1 MFAYINVLKLSIIA
15 LFLVFNSPVKAADA
29 EDPTAAVMHHIGD
42 AHQFQIFGDIYLPL
56 PCIAYSKDGFFFS
69 LSSAFEY
76 DAATHMSKNAIN
88 GYVISHDV
96 LKRLVDD
103 EGNSPQGIKNL
114 SAGHGGEHSHE
125 GHDHSHDG
133 HDHAHD
139 NHEHGHKEKAE
150 KGAHGETVVLD
161 GKHYKLESASAL
173 QGVTSWFD
181 FSITKNVFAM
191 FLAMILLIVIF
202 SSVSSAYKK
211 RSGKAPKGLQSFFE
225 VIIVFMRDEVI
236 KPAIG
241 HKWEKFFPY
250 LMTTFFFILFA
261 NILGLIPFFPGSANV
276 TGNLGVTIILAVF
289 TFIVTNIN
297 GNGHY
302 WRHVFAM
309 PGVPKAILILLTP
322 IEIVGLFIKPVTLLI
337 RLFANIT
344 AGHIIILSLVSLIF
358 VFSKGGESIGGAF
371 GGGAIAVPFVFAMNF
386 LELFVAFLQAFI
398 FTLLSSIYIGS
409 AVEEHHHEHE
419 HEGAHH

>member
-1 MFAYINVLKLSIIA
+1 MFAYINVLKFSFIA
-15 LFLVFNSPVKAADA
+15 LFLVFNTTTKAADA
-29 EDPTAAVMHHIGD
+29 GDPTEAVMHHIGD
-42 AHQFQIFGDIYLPL
+42 AHQFQIFGDLYLPL
-56 PCIAYSKDGFFFS
+56 PCIAYSKDGLFFS
-69 LSSAFEY
+69 MSNAFEY
-76 DAATHMSKNAIN
+76 DPATHMSKKAIN

-96 LKRLVDD
+96 LKRLVDE
-103 EGNSPQGIKNL
+103 EGNSPSGNVNL
-114 SAGHGGEHSHE
+114 TAGHDAHE
-125 GHDHSHDG
+125 GHDHGHEG
-133 HDHAHD
+133 HDHEGHD
-139 NHEHGHKEKAE
+139 HDKA
-150 KGAHGETVVLD
+150 KVDHAAHGETIVVGD
-161 GKHYKLESASAL
+161 KHYKLVSASAL
-173 QGVTSWFD
+173 QGLTSWYD

-191 FLAMILLIVIF
+191 FLAMFLLIVIF

-211 RSGKAPKGLQSFFE
+211 RSGKAPKGMQSFFE

-250 LMTTFFFILFA
+250 LMTIFFFILFA

-276 TGNLGVTIILAVF
+276 TGNLGVTIILALF
-289 TFIVTNIN
+289 TFIVTNFN
-297 GNGHY
+297 GNRHY
-302 WRHVFAM
+302 WGHIFAM

-322 IEIVGLFIKPVTLLI
+322 IEFVGLFIKPITLLI

-358 VFSKGGESIGGAF
+358 VFSKGGESLGGAF

-409 AVEEHHHEHE
+409 AVEEHHHDHE
-419 HEGAHH
+419 EAHH

>member
-1 MFAYINVLKLSIIA
+1 MSRNIKVMK
-15 LFLVFNSPVKAADA
+15 LFLALLLFSCAVPVFAADA

-42 AHQFQIFGDIYLPL
+42 AHHFQIVGNIYLPL
-56 PCIAYSKDGFFFS
+56 PCIAYSNDGLFFS
-69 LSSAFEY
+69 ISSAFDY
-76 DAATHMSKNAIN
+76 DASKHMSKKAIN

-96 LKRLVDD
+96 LMRLVDS
-103 EGNSPQGIKNL
+103 EGNSPQGTVEFGR
-114 SAGHGGEHSHE
+114 SEHH
-125 GHDHSHDG
+125 GHD
-133 HDHAHD
+133 
-139 NHEHGHKEKAE
+139 HEHGHDDHDHKAH
-150 KGAHGETVVLD
+150 AHENGEAHSNEVMLG
-161 GKHYKLESASAL
+161 GKKYSLQPASAI
-173 QGVTSWFD
+173 QGITGWFD

-191 FLAMILLIVIF
+191 ILASVLLILIF
-202 SSVSSAYKK
+202 SSVAKAYKT
-211 RSGKAPKGLQSFFE
+211 RVGKAPKGMQSFFE
-225 VIIVFMRDEVI
+225 VIIVFMRDEVV

-241 HKWEKFFPY
+241 HKWEKYFPY
-250 LMTTFFFILFA
+250 LMTVFFFILFA
-261 NILGLIPFFPGSANV
+261 NIMGLIPFFPGSANI
-276 TGNLGVTIILAVF
+276 TGNLGVTIILALA
-289 TFIVTNIN
+289 TFFVTNIS

-302 WRHVFAM
+302 WRHIFAM
-309 PGVPKAILILLTP
+309 PGVPAFVLVILTP
-322 IEIVGLFIKPVTLLI
+322 IEIVGIFIKPVTLFI

-419 HEGAHH
+419 VAHH

>member
-1 MFAYINVLKLSIIA
+1 MSAYINMLKLSFLA
-15 LFLVFNSPVKAADA
+15 FFLLFLTNAKAADA
-29 EDPTAAVMHHIGD
+29 EDPTAVVMHHIGD

-56 PCIAYSKDGFFFS
+56 PCIAYSKDGIFFS
-69 LSSAFEY
+69 LSNAFEY
-76 DAATHMSKNAIN
+76 DSKSHMSKKAIN

-96 LKRLVDD
+96 LMRLVDKD
-103 EGNSPQGIKNL
+103 GNSPEGIVNL
-114 SAGHGGEHSHE
+114 GSLHGDTHEHK
-125 GHDHSHDG
+125 GHDHDHD
-133 HDHAHD
+133 
-139 NHEHGHKEKAE
+139 HGHKKDSKDHAKE
-150 KGAHGETVVLD
+150 AHSHGNEIHIGD
-161 GKHYKLESASAL
+161 KLYTIESASAL
-173 QGVTSWFD
+173 QKITSWYD

-191 FLAMILLIVIF
+191 FLAMFLLIVTF
-202 SSVSSAYKK
+202 GAVSSAYKK
-211 RSGKAPKGLQSFFE
+211 RSGKSPKGLQSFFE

-250 LMTTFFFILFA
+250 LMTIFFFILFA

-276 TGNLGVTIILAVF
+276 TGNLGVTIILAFF
-289 TFIVTNIN
+289 TFIVTNFN

-322 IEIVGLFIKPVTLLI
+322 IEIVGLFIKPITLLI

-358 VFSKGGESIGGAF
+358 VFGKGGESIGGAI
-371 GGGAIAVPFVFAMNF
+371 GGGAIAIPFVFAMNF

-398 FTLLSSIYIGS
+398 FTLLSSLYIGS
-409 AVEEHHHEHE
+409 AVEEHHDHG